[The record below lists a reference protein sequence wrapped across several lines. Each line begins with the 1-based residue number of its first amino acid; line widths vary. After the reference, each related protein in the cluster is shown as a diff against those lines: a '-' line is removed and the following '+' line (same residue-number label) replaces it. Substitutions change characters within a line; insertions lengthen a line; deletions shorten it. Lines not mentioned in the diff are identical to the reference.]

1 MDEPATC
8 RVGATLRPARRVSE
22 HPRQG
27 KRNPCQ
33 RQVAVR
39 RARWCTRRSASN
51 GPTRLLRTMPVL
63 ASTALIACS
72 MRWEIRSNSA
82 GPVTV
87 LIICNRLT
95 IPNSLQGNK
104 YVVDSLRSPVRLLL
118 LEAIDRVVRECDAV
132 YLSIGRGR
140 HGMGRTRVAL
150 ANQEVSSS
158 PGRRRDDR

>member
-1 MDEPATC
+1 MAM
-8 RVGATLRPARRVSE
+8 
-22 HPRQG
+22 
-27 KRNPCQ
+27 
-33 RQVAVR
+33 
-39 RARWCTRRSASN
+39 
-51 GPTRLLRTMPVL
+51 TMPVL
-63 ASTALIACS
+63 ASTALISCS

-82 GPVTV
+82 GSVTV

-118 LEAIDRVVRECDAV
+118 LEATDRVVRECDAV

-158 PGRRRDDR
+158 PGRRRDDRRIQHHRRILDASLSRNDANDTGERRRSPNGALHGSVL